1 MDLFKQTEVTM
12 AETTTDFSDVS
23 MTVIGAG
30 SYGTSLAIALA
41 RNSKVVLWGHEPE
54 HMHRLEQD
62 RENKEFLPDVA
73 FPESLVIEADLAKAV
88 AACRDILVVVPSH
101 VFGIVLNSLKPHLT
115 AEHRICWAT
124 KGLEPET
131 GRLLKDVA
139 IDILGENY
147 PLAVLSGPTFAKELA
162 MGMPTAISVASSS
175 PEFAEELQEKIHCS
189 KSFRVYAND
198 DFIGMQ
204 LGGAVKNVIAIGA
217 GMSDGIGFGANAR
230 TALITRGLAEMTRL
244 GAALGAKPETFMG
257 MAGLGDLVLTCTDN
271 QSRNRR
277 FGLAL
282 GKGQNVD
289 TAQEEIGQ
297 VVEGYRNTK
306 EVWMLAGRQGVEMP
320 IVDQIYQVLYQG
332 KDARLAAQDLLARD
346 KKAER

>member
-1 MDLFKQTEVTM
+1 M
-12 AETTTDFSDVS
+12 SDTHNHTGYGKPVE

-30 SYGTSLAIALA
+30 SYGTSLAISLA
-41 RNSKVVLWGHEPE
+41 RNGANIVLWGHEAE
-54 HMHRLEQD
+54 HMARLEAD
-62 RENKEFLPDVA
+62 RANHEFLPGIA
-73 FPESLVIEADLAKAV
+73 FPETLIVETDLQKAV
-88 AACRDILVVVPSH
+88 QACRDLLVVVPSH
-101 VFGIVLNSLKPHLT
+101 VFGIVLKSLQPHLR
-115 AEHRICWAT
+115 ADSRICWAT

-131 GRLLKDVA
+131 GRLLQDVA
-139 IDILGENY
+139 HDVLGDNY

-162 MGMPTAISVASSS
+162 MGMPTAISVAS
-175 PEFAEELQEKIHCS
+175 PDAQFVRDLQEKIHCS
-189 KSFRVYAND
+189 KTFRVYANS

-244 GAALGAKPETFMG
+244 GAALGAQPETFMG

-282 GKGQNVD
+282 GQGKDVD
-289 TAQEEIGQ
+289 TAQADIGQ

-306 EVWMLAGRQGVEMP
+306 EVWMLAKRIGVEMP
-320 IVDQIYQVLYQG
+320 IVEQIYQVLYQG

-346 KKAER
+346 KKMER